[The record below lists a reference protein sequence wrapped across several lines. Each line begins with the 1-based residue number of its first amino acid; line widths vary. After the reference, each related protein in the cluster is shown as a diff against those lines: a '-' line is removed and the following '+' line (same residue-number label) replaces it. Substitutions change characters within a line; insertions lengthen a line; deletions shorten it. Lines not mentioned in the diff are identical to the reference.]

1 MNSYSTERD
10 KLVSRRKFKLQKNLI
25 QNFNKLIKAFLRY
38 EKKECEKGN
47 DYFKETAQIL
57 FMQKYGKKKTIKKIR
72 LDNKTQTTYDSS
84 KS

>member
-10 KLVSRRKFKLQKNLI
+10 KLVSIRKFKLQKNLI

-57 FMQKYGKKKTIKKIR
+57 FMQKYGKKNPNRKK
-72 LDNKTQTTYDSS
+72 NKIGQQNPNYV
-84 KS
+84 

>member
-10 KLVSRRKFKLQKNLI
+10 KLVSIRKFKLQKNLI
-25 QNFNKLIKAFLRY
+25 QNFNKLIKDFLRY

-57 FMQKYGKKKTIKKIR
+57 FMQKYGKKNPIEKNKIGQQ
-72 LDNKTQTTYDSS
+72 NPNYV
-84 KS
+84 